1 MISAKESVER
11 VDLLTRSGCC
21 CCGRCCITAKGDDLP
36 AGADD
41 RPIKVGNPPV
51 RTNDCLVRVRNPAVG
66 TDDYF
71 VGVGYPPVGSDNCPV
86 RSDNSGTWVNE
97 RTIRVVNLAA
107 TASYRTAGNGGS
119 LEIGINACSTGRDD
133 IAIKGGVWVEEGINL
148 RKSR

>member
-1 MISAKESVER
+1 MISAKEAVER

-21 CCGRCCITAKGDDLP
+21 CGRCCITAEGDDLP

-41 RPIKVGNPPV
+41 CPIQVRNPPV
-51 RTNDCLVRVRNPAVG
+51 RTDDCPVGVRNPAVG

-86 RSDNSGTWVNE
+86 RSDNSGTRVNE

-107 TASYRTAGNGGS
+107 TASYCTAGNGGS
-119 LEIGINACSTGRDD
+119 LDIGINACSTGRDD
-133 IAIKGGVWVEEGINL
+133 IAIKGGVRVEVPINL